1 MLFEIDR
8 ERALLLTPNETPSLS
23 RPPRTRGEAPT
34 AGPCR
39 VTCPVTCPP
48 AARNFPR
55 AAAPRRASLGAR
67 GEGEAAETASNP
79 TRSAAETDRARRTA
93 AGTPGAAA
101 AAGAATATSR
111 RRRAG
116 RKAAAGAAAAAGAN
130 LGAGTGGAA
139 ALAARGRGTRERS
152 RRRRRRTSTTSGSP
166 GNRCTKVTRRSA
178 GLDRRRGRRGPRRT
192 PEGDKLVLAAAG
204 EEGGCDIGAE
214 VYDRCCAVP
223 RTVYRGFASRQ
234 ASYVVMT
241 ACESWCMDGR
251 PDLARML
258 SLPVHERAVVPLITV
273 CHILKKSIHWRTR
286 RKLVAVCIL
295 SISCLR
301 VVCSLVVVCMR
312 SIVLVVHVMRH
323 RQVTAVAPNL
333 ARYVP

>member
-1 MLFEIDR
+1 MCFCSRALCSHARAFACVAVVGVRLTNGMVHHIWKQCLVARQQVLTSRTCPYAFWHVFPVLFEIDR
-8 ERALLLTPNETPSLS
+8 ERALLLTPNQTPLLS

-67 GEGEAAETASNP
+67 GEGAAAETASNP

-93 AGTPGAAA
+93 AGTSGAAA

-214 VYDRCCAVP
+214 VYDRCCAVVCVGGSDGLV
-223 RTVYRGFASRQ
+223 TVSWERSLSSVGF
-234 ASYVVMT
+234 
-241 ACESWCMDGR
+241 
-251 PDLARML
+251 
-258 SLPVHERAVVPLITV
+258 
-273 CHILKKSIHWRTR
+273 
-286 RKLVAVCIL
+286 
-295 SISCLR
+295 
-301 VVCSLVVVCMR
+301 
-312 SIVLVVHVMRH
+312 
-323 RQVTAVAPNL
+323 
-333 ARYVP
+333 